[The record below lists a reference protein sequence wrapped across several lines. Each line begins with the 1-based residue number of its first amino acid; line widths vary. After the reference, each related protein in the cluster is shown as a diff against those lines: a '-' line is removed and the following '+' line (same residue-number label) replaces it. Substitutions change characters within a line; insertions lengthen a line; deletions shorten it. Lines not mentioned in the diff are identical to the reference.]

1 MKLCHLYNKTGT
13 FKNVGAI
20 LDAFEEKVSID
31 ISSVNAIDDAN
42 IYIFEAAKVDKAIS
56 AKLKILFESKSH
68 PLIYFLIEKEYNLML
83 FQLAFLLK
91 VKTVITAN
99 QDINKVITRI
109 QNEYKSHE
117 EEYIQNI
124 LGKTIVKTQDFMLF
138 KDHQLYLA
146 SKKLYEDFKSK
157 DLADIEEKICS
168 QLDLDELLSS
178 DMIMQKSIVNDANL
192 DIKFHVQ
199 STTINAQGDKLL
211 LFEPYISTSTEAS
224 SSKLSF
230 IANRLSFI
238 EMLKDKIIEKS
249 ISQKPLSIITIE
261 IENIQKLQVDLSE
274 VEVQELIKELL
285 LKVEVM
291 LEKKLILAQYNK
303 DFYVALFEDIV
314 FEKLQ
319 EKAQVFH
326 TQLVKVFEEKKF
338 SPMVG
343 VYAFD
348 IHGLELNKVLSTL
361 KNILEKNLSQK
372 EINNGTLKYINSVD
386 EHMNS
391 DEAIMVLL
399 ESAFTNRVDFKLF
412 NIYKGLC
419 INTSSKILKMKDDL
433 VYVKFEQLQGIV
445 MKHEGETILQS
456 SNFSK
461 DIRAKVKY
469 VNLEKRIAIL
479 ENFEFS
485 NTNANERQYSRV
497 TCSTRTPLVLSHLS
511 GTVNGEILDISVKS
525 IAIKT
530 KNTRVI
536 KNIQDAEVTL
546 SFVLPTHTNEDGFVR
561 LALKAKTT
569 FINCSDNGE
578 CKVVCELLKDDVS
591 ESILMEYIYYRQKEI
606 IVEVKKMAKW
616 I

>member
-13 FKNVGAI
+13 FANVGAI
-20 LDAFEEKVSID
+20 LDAFDEKISVD
-31 ISSVNAIDDAN
+31 ISSVSAIDDAN
-42 IYIFEAAKVDKAIS
+42 IYIFEAAKVDKVIS
-56 AKLKILFESKSH
+56 AKLKVLFESKSH

-91 VKTVITAN
+91 VKTLITAN
-99 QDINKVITRI
+99 QDINKVIARMH
-109 QNEYKSHE
+109 NELKIHE
-117 EEYIQNI
+117 DEYIQSI

-138 KDHQLYLA
+138 KDHRLYLA
-146 SKKLYEDFKSK
+146 SKKLHEDFMCR
-157 DLADIEEKICS
+157 DLGEVEKKICS

-178 DMIMQKSIVNDANL
+178 DMIMQKSIVNDANRG
-192 DIKFHVQ
+192 IEFHVQ
-199 STTINAQGDKLL
+199 STTINTQNDKLL
-211 LFEPYISTSTEAS
+211 LFEPYISRES
-224 SSKLSF
+224 SPLKLSF

-261 IENIQKLQVDLSE
+261 IENIQKLQIDLNE
-274 VEVQELIKELL
+274 EALQELIKELL
-285 LKVEVM
+285 LQVEVI
-291 LEKKLILAQYNK
+291 LDKKLILAQYNK
-303 DFYVALFEDIV
+303 DFYVSLFEDIP

-319 EKAQVFH
+319 EKAQIFH
-326 TQLVKVFEEKKF
+326 TQLIKIFEEKKF

-348 IHGLELNKVLSTL
+348 ISELELNKVLGTL
-361 KNILEKNLSQK
+361 KNILDKSLSQK

-399 ESAFTNRVDFKLF
+399 ESAFTNRVEFKLF

-469 VNLEKRIAIL
+469 VNLEKRVAIL

-485 NTNANERQYSRV
+485 KSNANERQYSRV
-497 TCSTRTPLVLSHLS
+497 SSSTRTPVVLSHLS

-530 KNTRVI
+530 KNTRVL
-536 KNIQDAEVTL
+536 KNIQDAEITL

-561 LALKAKTT
+561 LVLKAKTT
-569 FINCSDNGE
+569 FINCRDDGE
-578 CKVVCELLKDDVS
+578 CKVVCDLLKDDVS
-591 ESILMEYIYYRQKEI
+591 ESILMEYVYHRQKEI
-606 IVEVKKMAKW
+606 IVEVKKMAKST
-616 I
+616 

>member
-13 FKNVGAI
+13 FAKVGAI
-20 LDAFEEKVSID
+20 LDAFDEKVSID
-31 ISSVNAIDDAN
+31 ISSVSAIDDAN
-42 IYIFEAAKVDKAIS
+42 IYIFEAAKVDKTIS
-56 AKLKILFESKSH
+56 AKLKVLFESKSH

-91 VKTVITAN
+91 VKTLITAN
-99 QDINKVITRI
+99 QDINKVIARMH
-109 QNEYKSHE
+109 NELKTHE
-117 EEYIQNI
+117 DEYIQSI

-138 KDHQLYLA
+138 KDHRLYLA
-146 SKKLYEDFKSK
+146 SKKLHEDFMCR
-157 DLADIEEKICS
+157 DLGEIEKKICS
-168 QLDLDELLSS
+168 QLDLVKLLSS
-178 DMIMQKSIVNDANL
+178 DMIMQKSIVNDANR

-199 STTINAQGDKLL
+199 STTINTQNDKLL
-211 LFEPYISTSTEAS
+211 LFEPYISTES
-224 SSKLSF
+224 SPSKLSF

-261 IENIQKLQVDLSE
+261 IENIQKLQIDLSE
-274 VEVQELIKELL
+274 EALQELIKELL

-291 LEKKLILAQYNK
+291 LDKKLILAQYNK
-303 DFYVALFEDIV
+303 DFYVTLFEDIS

-319 EKAQVFH
+319 EKAQIFH
-326 TQLVKVFEEKKF
+326 TQLIKIFEEKKF

-343 VYAFD
+343 VYAFNIND
-348 IHGLELNKVLSTL
+348 FELNKVLGTL
-361 KNILEKNLSQK
+361 KNILDKNLSQK

-399 ESAFTNRVDFKLF
+399 ESAFTNRVEFKLF

-419 INTSSKILKMKDDL
+419 INTSSKILKMKD
-433 VYVKFEQLQGIV
+433 
-445 MKHEGETILQS
+445 EGETILQS

-485 NTNANERQYSRV
+485 KSNANERQYSRV
-497 TCSTRTPLVLSHLS
+497 TCSTRTPVVLSHLS

-530 KNTRVI
+530 KNTRVL
-536 KNIQDAEVTL
+536 KNIKDAEITL

-561 LALKAKTT
+561 LVLKAKTT
-569 FINCSDNGE
+569 FINCRDDGE
-578 CKVVCELLKDDVS
+578 CKVVCDLLKDDVS
-591 ESILMEYIYYRQKEI
+591 ESILMEYIYHRQKEI

>member
-13 FKNVGAI
+13 FAKVGAI
-20 LDAFEEKVSID
+20 LDAFDEKVSVD
-31 ISSVNAIDDAN
+31 ISSVSAIDDAN

-91 VKTVITAN
+91 VKTLITAN
-99 QDINKVITRI
+99 QDINKVIARMH
-109 QNEYKSHE
+109 NELKIHE
-117 EEYIQNI
+117 DEYIQSI

-138 KDHQLYLA
+138 KDHRLYLA
-146 SKKLYEDFKSK
+146 SKKLYEDFMCRN
-157 DLADIEEKICS
+157 LGEIEKKICS
-168 QLDLDELLSS
+168 QLDLDKLLSS
-178 DMIMQKSIVNDANL
+178 DMIMQKSIVNDANR
-192 DIKFHVQ
+192 DIEFHVQ
-199 STTINAQGDKLL
+199 STTINTQNDKLL
-211 LFEPYISTSTEAS
+211 LFEPYIRTKS
-224 SSKLSF
+224 SPSKLSF

-261 IENIQKLQVDLSE
+261 IENIQKLQIDLSE
-274 VEVQELIKELL
+274 EALQELIKELL

-291 LEKKLILAQYNK
+291 LDKKLILAQYNK
-303 DFYVALFEDIV
+303 DFYVSLFEDIS

-319 EKAQVFH
+319 EKAQIFH
-326 TQLVKVFEEKKF
+326 TQLIKIFEEKKF

-343 VYAFD
+343 VYAFNIND
-348 IHGLELNKVLSTL
+348 FELNKVLGTL
-361 KNILEKNLSQK
+361 KNILDKSLSQK

-386 EHMNS
+386 AHMNS

-399 ESAFTNRVDFKLF
+399 ESAFTNRVEFKLF

-485 NTNANERQYSRV
+485 KSNANERQYSRV
-497 TCSTRTPLVLSHLS
+497 TCSTRTPVVLSHLS

-525 IAIKT
+525 IAMKT
-530 KNTRVI
+530 KNTRVL
-536 KNIQDAEVTL
+536 KNIQDAEITL

-561 LALKAKTT
+561 LVLKAKTT
-569 FINCSDNGE
+569 FINCRDDGE
-578 CKVVCELLKDDVS
+578 CKVVCDLLKDDVS
-591 ESILMEYIYYRQKEI
+591 ESILMEYIYHRQKEI